1 MNYICTYKYELR
13 VYAFITY
20 NIKSIKFMSYDLFFY
35 KFGFKIF
42 PRGIS
47 SFLKILNNVVNYKDL
62 LRELH
67 KNEKTSCANTQNNIN

>member
-1 MNYICTYKYELR
+1 
-13 VYAFITY
+13 
-20 NIKSIKFMSYDLFFY
+20 MSYDLFFY

-47 SFLKILNNVVNYKDL
+47 SFFKILNNVVNYKDL

-67 KNEKTSCANTQNNIN
+67 KTRKHPALTLKTILTKNCIFIYFYSVLIIKALYKN

>member
-1 MNYICTYKYELR
+1 
-13 VYAFITY
+13 
-20 NIKSIKFMSYDLFFY
+20 LFFY

-47 SFLKILNNVVNYKDL
+47 SFLKFLNNVVNYKDL

-67 KNEKTSCANTQNNIN
+67 KNEKTSCANTPNNIN